1 VTEKPRDAHA
11 DEPEELRGGPETIL
25 FVDDEVPIAKM
36 GTQILQRLGYAV
48 TKQTSSSEA
57 LALFKVQP
65 DAFDLVITD
74 MTMPGLTG
82 DKLALE
88 MMAVRPDIPVVLC
101 TGYNKKISEEM
112 ATAIGIKAMVF
123 KPITTVDLARTVR
136 EVLDEAVEDQK

>member
-1 VTEKPRDAHA
+1 
-11 DEPEELRGGPETIL
+11 
-25 FVDDEVPIAKM
+25 M